1 MFLFNL
7 LHMRKICLLFS
18 FVSFGHLA
26 FAQTTSDADAKK
38 VLDGVSAKF
47 NTFKTV
53 QANFVYEVENNGGK
67 KLSTR
72 NGKVSM
78 KSTKYRV
85 SFGDQEIFCDGSN
98 IWTYDK
104 NANEVTINKLDVS
117 SGSLTPQKLFSNF
130 YDKDF
135 LYKLNGDKKVVG
147 KFFQEIELTPK
158 DKSKPFHKIYVLV
171 DKIAKS
177 IYSTKVLESSG
188 SRYSYTMK
196 NMKTDVVMAD
206 AMFVFDKTKYP
217 KVEVVDL
224 R

>member
-1 MFLFNL
+1 MRNYFLLVGFL
-7 LHMRKICLLFS
+7 
-18 FVSFGHLA
+18 SFGFLS
-26 FAQTTSDADAKK
+26 FAQATSDAEAKNI
-38 VLDGVSAKF
+38 LDGVSKK
-47 NTFKTV
+47 FKTYKTV
-53 QANFVYEVENNGGK
+53 KANFVYQVENNAGK
-67 KLSTR
+67 ALSTR
-72 NGKVSM
+72 KGTVSM

-104 NANEVTINKLDVS
+104 NANEVTINKLDNS

-135 LYKLNGDKKVVG
+135 IYKLNGDKKVAG
-147 KFFQEIELTPK
+147 KAVQEIELTPK

-171 DKIAKS
+171 DKLSKS
-177 IYSTKVLESSG
+177 IYNTKVLENSG
-188 SRYSYTMK
+188 SRYSYTLK
-196 NMKTDVVMAD
+196 DMKTNTAMTD
-206 AMFVFDKTKYP
+206 AMFVFDKTKFP

>member
-1 MFLFNL
+1 
-7 LHMRKICLLFS
+7 MRKFYFL
-18 FVSFGHLA
+18 LA
-26 FAQTTSDADAKK
+26 FVGMGFITSAQTKSDAEAKK

-47 NTFKTV
+47 KTFSTV
-53 QANFVYEVENNGGK
+53 QANFVYQVENNGGK
-67 KLSTR
+67 ILSTR
-72 NGKVSM
+72 TGKVSM
-78 KSTKYRV
+78 KAAKYRV

-135 LYKLNGDKKVVG
+135 LYKMNGDKKVAG
-147 KFFQEIELTPK
+147 KTVQEIELTPK
-158 DKSKPFHKIYVLV
+158 DKSKPFHKIYVMV
-171 DKIAKS
+171 DKLAKS

-188 SRYSYTMK
+188 SIYSYTMK
-196 NMKTDVVMAD
+196 NMQTNTAMAD
-206 AMFVFDKTKYP
+206 AMFVFDKSKYP
-217 KVEVVDL
+217 KVEIVDL

>member
-1 MFLFNL
+1 
-7 LHMRKICLLFS
+7 MRKICLLVGL
-18 FVSFGHLA
+18 VSFGILA

-47 NTFKTV
+47 KTFKTV
-53 QANFVYEVENNGGK
+53 NANFVYQVENNAGK
-67 KLSTR
+67 ILSTR

-135 LYKLNGDKKVVG
+135 LYKLNGDKKVTG
-147 KFFQEIELTPK
+147 KSFQEIELTPK

-196 NMKTDVVMAD
+196 NMKTNSIMAD